1 MSTSVEHVYELEPH
15 VKVARARSGILLLI
29 ISDALSVA
37 AIIAGAQ
44 YLQAL
49 NTEGQYKIAGDYAPP
64 FVAGLLVMIGLLL
77 SGLAYYLWDRR
88 ASQAAATGLT
98 LFFLLS
104 LLIML
109 AAAVGET
116 WIGAT
121 LNYGVPIQAFE
132 SVHWL
137 VTWFT
142 AVHLSL
148 AVGVAV
154 SLLAPVLR
162 PAGWLVALL
171 ILGMPAF
178 GTLFTPAM
186 ALLSSGAQRLQV
198 CVKQWCGLAGFV
210 AEYCDNP

>member
-15 VKVARARSGILLLI
+15 VKVARARSGILLLV
-29 ISDALSVA
+29 ISDALAVF

-44 YLQAL
+44 YLRAL

-77 SGLAYYLWDRR
+77 SGLAYYMWDRR
-88 ASQAAATGLT
+88 ASKAAETGQT
-98 LFFLLS
+98 LFFVLS

-121 LNYGVPIQAFE
+121 LKYGVPIQAFE

-142 AVHLSL
+142 AVHLWL
-148 AVGVAV
+148 AVIIGILVGGRI
-154 SLLAPVLR
+154 LR
-162 PAGWLVALL
+162 G
-171 ILGMPAF
+171 
-178 GTLFTPAM
+178 
-186 ALLSSGAQRLQV
+186 R
-198 CVKQWCGLAGFV
+198 LAGHEFV
-210 AEYCDNP
+210 VEVTGYWWYYTVVASILLWLFATYLT

>member
-29 ISDALSVA
+29 ISDALAVVA
-37 AIIAGAQ
+37 IMAGAQ

-49 NTEGQYKIAGDYAPP
+49 NTEGQYKVAGDYAPS

-77 SGLAYYLWDRR
+77 SGLAFYLWDRK
-88 ASQAAATGLT
+88 ASKAGETGQT

-109 AAAVGET
+109 VAAVGET

-121 LNYGVPIQAFE
+121 LSYGVPIQAYE
-132 SVHWL
+132 SVHFL

-142 AVHLSL
+142 AVHLWL
-148 AVGVAV
+148 AAIIGILLFGRILRGRVAGHEFVVEV
-154 SLLAPVLR
+154 SGWWWYYTVVASILL
-162 PAGWLVALL
+162 WLFATYL
-171 ILGMPAF
+171 
-178 GTLFTPAM
+178 T
-186 ALLSSGAQRLQV
+186 
-198 CVKQWCGLAGFV
+198 
-210 AEYCDNP
+210 